1 MVSQDHQWNEPQEV
15 VARVA
20 KSPHKLAGATIR
32 HYLLRQTALDSS
44 GQPYL
49 GVCGEQPVPAADRG
63 RPGRWCYCSQGPDL
77 SQGDN
82 KRRICQLAA
91 LLGQHRW
98 LGIVKPAVSV
108 VTNVVQQN
116 TDTRTPEQ
124 VKAHLVDLQ
133 RAVLEECRRFDEQQ
147 PQQQKLPPVA
157 GS

>member
-1 MVSQDHQWNEPQEV
+1 
-15 VARVA
+15 VASSRFQRLIEEGRADGVIAA
-20 KSPHKLAGATIR
+20 KGRIYRKGIINGEFASLQLYLAN
-32 HYLLRQTALDSS
+32 TA
-44 GQPYL
+44 GW
-49 GVCGEQPVPAADRG
+49 V
-63 RPGRWCYCSQGPDL
+63 
-77 SQGDN
+77 
-82 KRRICQLAA
+82 
-91 LLGQHRW
+91 
-98 LGIVKPAVSV
+98 VKPAVSV